1 MITEL
6 FPGLRKTALQLQARD
21 DRAQGGRLI
30 NHIYNQEMQI

>member
-6 FPGLRKTALQLQARD
+6 FPGLRKTALQPQARD